1 MATNKPSFLFIA
13 SHSVDDRL
21 GEVLSFIWANFAGL
35 RELWWQVRGFST
47 QFPHL
52 PLSDVEKK
60 FMSGLPIPGGID
72 FRDMFTSRDWSRH
85 EQEFA
90 RWLIFDTCTLYEGWA
105 ESVCLEVFGATHAE
119 KMSKSIQFPEG
130 IDKKGKPAG
139 YVKAITKV
147 NAARSNFMYDEF
159 FPTIKAS
166 SLNCWGTV
174 NEQLIAYRYFKECR
188 NAFIHSGGMATE
200 ETINARA
207 AVYSE
212 QTKVPP
218 AGTFPPYIYDFK
230 LPWQKA
236 GEKIKL
242 NLMDCISF
250 SALVRKLIYT
260 FDAALC
266 VASTTELLIEE
277 RLKKLTSSK
286 SPKWKFMPG
295 DPVKLEKR
303 AHRMLSAAR
312 IPDPVDINNVISWMQ
327 IKGVI

>member
-1 MATNKPSFLFIA
+1 MATNKPSFLFLA

-21 GEVLSFIWANFAGL
+21 GEMLSFLWASFAGL
-35 RELWWQVRGFST
+35 RELWWQVRGFSA
-47 QFPHL
+47 QFPYL

-72 FRDMFTSRDWSRH
+72 FKDMFTSRDWARH

-105 ESVCLEVFGATHAE
+105 ENVCVEVFGVVHAG

-130 IDKKGKPAG
+130 VDSKGKPSG
-139 YVKAITKV
+139 YVKAIKRV
-147 NAARSNFMYDEF
+147 NATRSNLMHNEF
-159 FPTIKAS
+159 LPKIMAS
-166 SLNCWGTV
+166 PLNCWKTV
-174 NEQLIAYRYFKECR
+174 NAQLIAYRYFKECR
-188 NAFIHSGGMATE
+188 NALIHSGGMATE

-212 QTKVPP
+212 QTKVPLGNNSP
-218 AGTFPPYIYDFK
+218 SYAHDFY
-230 LPWQKA
+230 LPWQKE
-236 GEKIKL
+236 GEKINL

-266 VASTTELLIEE
+266 VASNSELLIEE

-286 SPKWKFMPG
+286 SSKWISMPG
-295 DPVKLEKR
+295 NPAKLER
-303 AHRMLSAAR
+303 RVHRMLSAAR
-312 IPDPVDINNVISWMQ
+312 IPEPVDINNIITWMK
-327 IKGVI
+327 IKGII